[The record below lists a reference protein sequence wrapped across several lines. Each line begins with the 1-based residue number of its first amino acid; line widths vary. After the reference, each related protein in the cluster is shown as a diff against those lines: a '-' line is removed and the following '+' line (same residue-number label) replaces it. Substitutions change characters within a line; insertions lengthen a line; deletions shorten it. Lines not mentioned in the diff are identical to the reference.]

1 MIDAK
6 MSGGFCLL
14 RFMRRLTFNNQ
25 VARETIS
32 EAWGGWTKLVDDL
45 IKACGLNLEKAI
57 N

>member
-1 MIDAK
+1 MIEAK

-45 IKACGLNLEKAI
+45 IKARGLNLERL
-57 N
+57 